1 MAPHLFHSASAA
13 LAALVATAA
22 AAALAAALALVLLRL
37 RASRLRAS
45 RRRARASAGPRVAFL
60 HPECLNGG
68 GGERVLWIALLAVR
82 AALPDA
88 EIALCAPWP
97 PGQAADDSVRA
108 ARDRVSAQFHI
119 DVPDFTPVRVSW
131 AALTDAARYPRFTML
146 LQAAG
151 AVALGVEAYLACDA
165 DVFVDTANQVFSLVP
180 AKLLGAVTMTY
191 IHYPT
196 ISSDMLEVVRD
207 GKAKFNNS
215 GAIARSSLLS
225 HGKLYY
231 YRAFAALYS
240 VAGRAADVRMVNSSW
255 TRAHIAR
262 IWSHVPVDGLQTIF
276 PPCDAALLAS
286 LKADGSKRSQG
297 LIVSVG
303 QFRPEKNH
311 ALQLE
316 VMHKL
321 VHDKEYASSWLGTE
335 MPRPKLIMVGGARH
349 AADKARVR
357 ALCDARSALGLEGV
371 VELRANA
378 SWDELLEL
386 LACARAG
393 LHTMEDEHFGI
404 SVVELQ
410 AAGVIPVAHRSGG
423 VALDI
428 IDDGVSGFLADD
440 VDEYARRLHQV
451 LAGSGG
457 VDCAQIRETARQ
469 RVSRFSDDAFVESF
483 GAACVKAASMCAS
496 H

>member
-1 MAPHLFHSASAA
+1 MAAPLLLGA
-13 LAALVATAA
+13 LAAA
-22 AAALAAALALVLLRL
+22 AAALSCALAVLLLRL
-37 RASRLRAS
+37 RAGRRRAA
-45 RRRARASAGPRVAFL
+45 RRRARAAGGPRVAFL

-88 EIALCAPWP
+88 EIVLCAPWP
-97 PGQAADDSVRA
+97 PGEAADDSVRA

-119 DVPDFTPVRVSW
+119 SVPDFTPVRVTW
-131 AALTDAARYPRFTML
+131 AALTDAARYPRFTLL

-151 AVALGVEAYLACDA
+151 ALALGLEAYVACDA

-191 IHYPT
+191 VHYPT
-196 ISSDMLEVVRD
+196 ISSDMLDVVRG
-207 GKAKFNNS
+207 GKAQFNNS
-215 GAIARSSLLS
+215 GAIARSAFLS
-225 HGKLYY
+225 QGKLYY

-240 VAGRAADVRMVNSSW
+240 LAGRAADVRMVNSSW

-262 IWSHVPVDGLQTIF
+262 IWSHIPPDGLQTIF

-303 QFRPEKNH
+303 QFRAEKNH
-311 ALQLE
+311 ALQLK

-321 VHDKEYASSWLGTE
+321 VHGEEYAASWRGTDR
-335 MPRPKLIMVGGARH
+335 PRPRLIMIGGARH

-357 ALCDARSALGLEGV
+357 ELCDARSALGLEGI

-393 LHTMEDEHFGI
+393 LHTMQDEHFGI

-410 AAGVIPVAHRSGG
+410 AAGVVPVAHRSGG

-428 IDDGVSGFLADD
+428 IEDGVSGFLADD

-451 LAGSGG
+451 LTGSGG
-457 VDCAQIRETARQ
+457 VDSAKMRETARQ
-469 RVSRFSDDAFVESF
+469 RVSRFSDNTFVEKF
-483 GAACVKAASMCAS
+483 GVACVEAASMCAS

>member
-1 MAPHLFHSASAA
+1 MVAYLLLGAHVTTVAVFLGCA
-13 LAALVATAA
+13 LA
-22 AAALAAALALVLLRL
+22 VLLL
-37 RASRLRAS
+37 RMRVS
-45 RRRARASAGPRVAFL
+45 RRRAARRRAPASKGLRVAFL

-97 PGQAADDSVRA
+97 LGQAPAESVRA

-119 DVPDFTPVRVSW
+119 DVPHFTPVRVAWS
-131 AALTDAARYPRFTML
+131 ALSDAAQYPRFTLL

-151 AVALGVEAYLACDA
+151 AVALGLEAYMACEA
-165 DVFVDTANQVFSLVP
+165 DVFVDTANQAFSLVP

-196 ISSDMLEVVRD
+196 ISSDMLEVVRG
-207 GKAKFNNS
+207 GKAQFNNS
-215 GAIARSSLLS
+215 GAIARSPVLS
-225 HGKLYY
+225 HAKLYY

-240 VAGRAADVRMVNSSW
+240 AAGRAADVRMVNSSW
-255 TRAHIAR
+255 TRAHVAR
-262 IWSHVPVDGLQTIF
+262 IWSHVPRDGLQTVF

-286 LKADGSKRSQG
+286 LKADGSKRSRG
-297 LIVSVG
+297 LIVSIG

-311 ALQLE
+311 ALQLQ
-316 VMHKL
+316 VMHRL
-321 VHDKEYASSWLGTE
+321 VYGKEYAASWRGADA
-335 MPRPKLIMVGGARH
+335 PRPKLIMIGGARH

-357 ALCDARSALGLEGV
+357 ALCDARSALGLEGF

-393 LHTMEDEHFGI
+393 LHTMRDEHFGI
-404 SVVELQ
+404 SIVELQ
-410 AAGVIPVAHRSGG
+410 AAGVVPVAHRSGG

-428 IDDGVSGFLADD
+428 IEDGVSGFLADD

-451 LAGSGG
+451 LTDSGG
-457 VDCAQIRETARQ
+457 VDGARIREIARQ
-469 RVSRFSDDAFVESF
+469 RVSRFSDEAFVEKF
-483 GAACVKAASMCAS
+483 GAACVQAASICV
-496 H
+496 HN